1 MKSKN
6 IVMLVSNHYMS
17 IMIIFPLHSHE
28 MFPQYSLHISTIFPL
43 YSLNISSILGLIGLA
58 ACAIGLVPEI
68 DRFLHLLIPPVLDC
82 FDDPESRVC
91 YYAW

>member
-6 IVMLVSNHYMS
+6 IVMLVSNHYLS
-17 IMIIFPLHSHE
+17 IMIIFPLQSHE
-28 MFPQYSLHISTIFPL
+28 MFPQYSL
-43 YSLNISSILGLIGLA
+43 YISSILGLIGLA